1 MTNETKGQP
10 CGGCPQIRFTFETH
24 KPYCIK
30 RGIYIDEQTV
40 PCEELA
46 SAKQPVDKAG
56 TLKDAIQQL
65 RITRSNLDS
74 MMENLCKLSLSNI
87 ASDLRVH
94 IAKELDEVL
103 DKLNDVQEQKCQT
116 K

>member
-1 MTNETKGQP
+1 MTNKTKRLP
-10 CGGCPQIRFTFETH
+10 CDGCPQIRFTLETH

-30 RGIYIDEQTV
+30 RGIYIDKQTV

-46 SAKQPVDKAG
+46 NAKQHVDKAG
-56 TLKDAIQQL
+56 VLKDAIQQL
-65 RITRSNLDS
+65 RVTRSNLDS

-94 IAKELDEVL
+94 IARELDEVL
-103 DKLNDVQEQKCQT
+103 EKLNDIQEQK
-116 K
+116 